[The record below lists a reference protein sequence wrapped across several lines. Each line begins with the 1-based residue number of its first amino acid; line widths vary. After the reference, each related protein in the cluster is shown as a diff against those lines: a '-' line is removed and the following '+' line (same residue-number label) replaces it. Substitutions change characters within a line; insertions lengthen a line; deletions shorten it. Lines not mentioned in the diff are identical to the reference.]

1 MRRSQRTSIDANS
14 ACASSSKSRHSRCLR
29 GPVSIVELLF
39 CKRRATPVN
48 GARCMQLLPVMI
60 DAHVKYNVCTCTHSR
75 GSSLSE
81 GHCSCSSL
89 LSPERKRVT
98 PCEALSSAHSNHLNH
113 SHAIASCTKPA
124 AGPAAVLAQ
133 HCWVCF
139 KQIACRQANRIDVL
153 NYIAISSTWIGSSPF
168 VCWCGTALRQNTFL
182 RRLVARNGQV

>member
-1 MRRSQRTSIDANS
+1 MCELIQVQAL
-14 ACASSSKSRHSRCLR
+14 ALPAWASF
-29 GPVSIVELLF
+29 VAELLF
-39 CKRRATPVN
+39 RKRCAALVN

-124 AGPAAVLAQ
+124 AGPELGLLAG
-133 HCWVCF
+133 
-139 KQIACRQANRIDVL
+139 KLIE
-153 NYIAISSTWIGSSPF
+153 SMS
-168 VCWCGTALRQNTFL
+168 
-182 RRLVARNGQV
+182 